1 MKTNLW
7 PEPSSITNITDHQ
20 RSTVTRSLAGPFGLL
35 CGVPGAG
42 KTYTAAAIVR
52 TIIAEQGVGSVGVC
66 APTGKAA
73 VRITEGLQANG
84 IAMEATTIHRLLGVN
99 RAGYDGKG
107 WGFSFGPSRP
117 LPYRYILVD
126 EPSMLDCSLASSLF
140 SACSPGTHV
149 LLTGDPNQLPPVGAG
164 APLRDFIAA
173 GLPCGTLTEIK
184 RNSGTITEAC
194 KAIREGRKAIPD
206 ARISIGEGKN
216 WMHLEKHR
224 AALAMEAIK
233 STLLQLPGS
242 VDPIWDCQIL
252 CAINEKG
259 EVSRKELNA
268 NIQDV
273 LNPNGKSVGGKFR
286 IGDKVICGTNVLLE
300 IANHGGNGTAGRGNP
315 REFAH
320 ETSAENPKE
329 FVANGEIGRV
339 VAQHFDHRNQPKGF
353 LVKFDAPA
361 RTVISTQTGEA
372 CVFDLAYAITIHKAQ
387 GSQARIVIVAIDDAA
402 NHMGSRELHYTAIS
416 RAEQMV
422 ITVGKLE
429 TLHRQCRRSELAGRK
444 TFMAEGLKGK
454 VQP

>member
-7 PEPSSITNITDHQ
+7 PAPSVITSITDHQ
-20 RSTVTRSLAGPFGLL
+20 RHTITASLAGPFGLL

-52 TIIAEQGVGSVGVC
+52 AIISQQGTGSVGVC

-126 EPSMLDCSLASSLF
+126 EPSMLDCSLAASLF

-194 KAIREGRKAIPD
+194 RAIREGRKAIPD

-216 WMHLEKHR
+216 WLHVEKHR
-224 AALAMEAIK
+224 AALSLEAIK
-233 STLLQLPGS
+233 TTLQQFPDS
-242 VDPIWDCQIL
+242 VNPIWDCQVL

-259 EVSRKELNA
+259 EVSRKELNSH
-268 NIQDV
+268 IQDV
-273 LNPNGKSVGGKFR
+273 LNPRGKSVGGKFR
-286 IGDKVICGTNVLLE
+286 IGDKVICGSNCMLE
-300 IANHGGNGTAGRGNP
+300 TVIQ
-315 REFAH
+315 
-320 ETSAENPKE
+320 SAAFGADYPKE
-329 FVANGEIGRV
+329 FVANGEIGMV
-339 VAQHFDHRNQPKGF
+339 TAINFDYRGQAKGF
-353 LVKFDAPA
+353 QVRFDAPA
-361 RTVISTQTGEA
+361 RTVVSTQTGEG
-372 CVFDLAYAITIHKAQ
+372 CVFDLAYAITVHKAQ
-387 GSQARIVIVAIDDAA
+387 GSQARIVIVVIDDAG
-402 NHMGSRELHYTAIS
+402 NNVCNREWHYTAAS
-416 RAEQMV
+416 RAEQML
-422 ITVGKLE
+422 ITVGQLS
-429 TLHRQCRRSELAGRK
+429 TMHRQCRKSELSGRK
-444 TFMAEGLKGK
+444 TFMKELIQERLENSNE
-454 VQP
+454 VNRTQIHH